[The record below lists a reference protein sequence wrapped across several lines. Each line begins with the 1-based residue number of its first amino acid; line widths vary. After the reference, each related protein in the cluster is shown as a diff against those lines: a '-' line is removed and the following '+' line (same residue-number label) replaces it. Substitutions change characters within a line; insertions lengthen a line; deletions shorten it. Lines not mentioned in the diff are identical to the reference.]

1 MRTKSD
7 YMRSYMR
14 SYRAKYPE
22 REFATIM
29 RAVDKR
35 GGIMARHPRVCDVGS
50 LFDLASSAMRPDEV
64 LMFKEEFALILE
76 VLGLEL

>member
-1 MRTKSD
+1 
-7 YMRSYMR
+7 
-14 SYRAKYPE
+14 
-22 REFATIM
+22 
-29 RAVDKR
+29 
-35 GGIMARHPRVCDVGS
+35 

>member
-1 MRTKSD
+1 MNKTEYQRA
-7 YMRSYMR
+7 YMR

-35 GGIMARHPRVCDVGS
+35 GGIMARHPRVCDIAA
-50 LFDLASSAMRPDEV
+50 LFDIASRAMQPDEI
-64 LMFKEEFALILE
+64 LMFKEEFCLVIEACG
-76 VLGLEL
+76 VEL